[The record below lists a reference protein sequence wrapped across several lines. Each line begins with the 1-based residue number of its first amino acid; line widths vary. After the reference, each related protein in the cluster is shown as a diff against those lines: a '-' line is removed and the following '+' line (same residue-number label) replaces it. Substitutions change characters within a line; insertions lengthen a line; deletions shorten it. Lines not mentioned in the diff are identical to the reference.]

1 LAEGDQRDLA
11 IHARPIPR
19 QKDLQDMAARDFQ
32 EGKITPRGVLSP
44 NVAFRD
50 AERAV
55 KLIADEPQRVLKVLL
70 RHD

>member
-1 LAEGDQRDLA
+1 
-11 IHARPIPR
+11 
-19 QKDLQDMAARDFQ
+19 MAARDFQ